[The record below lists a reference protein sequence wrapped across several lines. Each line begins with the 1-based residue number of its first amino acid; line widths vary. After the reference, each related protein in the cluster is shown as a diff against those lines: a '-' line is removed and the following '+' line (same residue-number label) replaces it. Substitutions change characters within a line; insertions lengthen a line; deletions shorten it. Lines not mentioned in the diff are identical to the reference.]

1 MLTEIVLEN
10 FKPFGTRQVAPL
22 APITLVYGP
31 NSGGKS
37 SLIQAL
43 MLLKQSIASSGDG
56 AGLIPRGEYVDL
68 GSFKSLLHKHETS
81 RSLYLGLKYEKVP
94 TTRYL
99 GPRAGQDQQREVGVT
114 FKVANAQ
121 GSRRNDSSHLTDV
134 LYALSGEPGLRAMLV
149 RGEDQATSLAGPAFR
164 WSDVTSAESLVKC
177 GIELQRRLNERV
189 KTSGPEGAKW
199 EEPSE
204 AADAEQLGAVLML
217 GGARATGFLP
227 DRLDWFAVPELEVS
241 TALSRTNAG
250 QYRSRPPQG
259 LLRVGQFFSGL
270 AGEFYSLLESTSYLG
285 PLRSHPAR
293 HYLVLGAAKHTVGVR
308 GENTPQMIFHQKAV
322 QSTLNDWFHR
332 FEIPYRLKVS
342 AVGDDVTGEIVVLNL
357 VDGRTGV
364 QVAPSDVGFGIGQL
378 LPIIVEGVVSKRRL
392 ICVEQPEI
400 HLHPRLQ
407 AHVADLLIET
417 ADLRERSGSD
427 QKRGPHN
434 QWLIETHSEAIILRL
449 QRRIREGRISHRDI
463 SVLYVEP
470 SVEGS
475 RVIPLALSASG
486 DFVDEW
492 PGGFFEEGFHE
503 AFAAR
508 GQG

>member
-1 MLTEIVLEN
+1 MLTEIALEN

-43 MLLKQSIASSGDG
+43 MLLKQSMTSSGDG
-56 AGLIPRGEYVDL
+56 SGLIPRGEYVDL
-68 GSFKSLLHKHETS
+68 GSFKALLHKHETS
-81 RSLYLGLKYEKVP
+81 RSLYLGLKYERVP
-94 TTRYL
+94 LLQHGSLR
-99 GPRAGQDQQREVGVT
+99 GGNDQHRDVGVT
-114 FKVANAQ
+114 FKVAKTP
-121 GSRRNDSSHLTDV
+121 GSRRKDSSHLTDV
-134 LYALSGEPGLRAMLV
+134 EYALSGEPGLRAHLV
-149 RGEDQATSLAGPAFR
+149 REEGQASSLTGPVFR
-164 WSDVTSAESLVKC
+164 WASTSSAESLVKC
-177 GIELQRRLNERV
+177 GLELQKRIRERV
-189 KTSGPEGAKW
+189 KERRGGGRTSDDLL
-199 EEPSE
+199 E
-204 AADAEQLGAVLML
+204 APDAEQLAAVLML

-227 DRLDWFAVPELEVS
+227 DRLDLFAVPEEADLPLVS
-241 TALSRTNAG
+241 DDVGSGLH
-250 QYRSRPPQG
+250 RSRRQN
-259 LLRVGQFFSGL
+259 LMKVGQFLSGL
-270 AGEFYSLLESTSYLG
+270 AGEFYGLLESVSYLG

-293 HYLVLGAAKHTVGVR
+293 HYLVLGAAKDTVGVR
-308 GENTPQMIFHQKAV
+308 GENTPQLIFHRKQILN
-322 QSTLNDWFHR
+322 TLNDWFLQ

-342 AVGDDVTGEIVVLNL
+342 SVGDDVTGEIVVLNL

-378 LPIIVEGVVSKRRL
+378 LPIIVEGVVAKRRT

-407 AHVADLLIET
+407 AHVADLLIAT
-417 ADLRERSGSD
+417 AGLRDRSSSD
-427 QKRGPHN
+427 PWRGPHN

-449 QRRIREGRISHRDI
+449 QRRIREGKISHRDI

-475 RVIPLALSASG
+475 RVIPLALNPSG

-492 PGGFFEEGFHE
+492 PGGFFEEGYHE
-503 AFAAR
+503 TFATR
-508 GQG
+508 GPE